1 MQGVKRKENVLG
13 VESNIRDAWK
23 INNQRCMS
31 MKKEIEAKIILTDR
45 HIKAFEEIKNH
56 LESTSI
62 MDCTDE
68 DAIRQ
73 LVYIGIRNYKFI

>member
-1 MQGVKRKENVLG
+1 
-13 VESNIRDAWK
+13 
-23 INNQRCMS
+23 
-31 MKKEIEAKIILTDR
+31 MKKEIEAKIILMDR
-45 HIKAFEEIKNH
+45 HIKEFEEIKNH

-73 LVYIGIRNYKFI
+73 LVYIGIQNYKFI